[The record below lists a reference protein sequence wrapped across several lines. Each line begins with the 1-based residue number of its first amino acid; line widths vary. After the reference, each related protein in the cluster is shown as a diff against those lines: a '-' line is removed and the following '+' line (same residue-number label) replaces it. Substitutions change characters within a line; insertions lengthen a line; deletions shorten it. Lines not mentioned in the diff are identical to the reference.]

1 MGIVVINWPWI
12 LGVPVLRA
20 NIWSISKTE
29 LRRLYP
35 PLTAIQILYP
45 YVTDGCG
52 YRSDGGQYTIY
63 VLIYISCIYIYIVYT
78 IYYSPNLF
86 ARIFW
91 SGWHLFHLWVVRISI
106 LEATQRF
113 IVQVQAHGYNPM
125 FDDVWWCLMI
135 ASPNWLGNT
144 YRASDQSIKVHALGI
159 HILHISLIFLRD
171 LGMPFLWRRLRNTAW
186 YMEIEAWHCEGKT
199 WKNTIWVWINT
210 Y

>member
-1 MGIVVINWPWI
+1 MNF
-12 LGVPVLRA
+12 
-20 NIWSISKTE
+20 
-29 LRRLYP
+29 
-35 PLTAIQILYP
+35 
-45 YVTDGCG
+45 
-52 YRSDGGQYTIY
+52 GGTSSSGKHM
-63 VLIYISCIYIYIVYT
+63 IYIQDRVEEVVSSSYCHPNSVSICNRWMWIPKWWGSIHHICINIHIMYLYIYIVYT